1 MVAEPA
7 PKPVGHHRG
16 PAMNRQAVIVTG
28 LISWSLV
35 AIVASLHLLAG
46 DVLVPIAMAV
56 VAAGWVAIRGFQRA
70 FAPGTI
76 QA

>member
-1 MVAEPA
+1 
-7 PKPVGHHRG
+7 
-16 PAMNRQAVIVTG
+16 MNRQAVIVTG

-46 DVLVPIAMAV
+46 DVLVPIAMALV
-56 VAAGWVAIRGFQRA
+56 TAAWVGIRLFQRA

-76 QA
+76 EA